1 MALSSMVI
9 ILGTVLS
16 ASVSTA
22 VLLSTT
28 QTGEE
33 QANAVVDDTLTDLC
47 DGLMVV
53 DATGHY
59 AGNRLTSLVYIMR
72 PLPGSDPVN
81 LENVVMIVTTETDET
96 IYTLNNSTN
105 VFLTHVFNGDN
116 DTVVSRG
123 DLLRLTIPNLDVA
136 VGEDVIIK
144 LVPSEGQALTM
155 SFTVPDSMGNGLVVF
170 T

>member
-22 VLLSTT
+22 VLLSTA
-28 QTGEE
+28 QTGED

-47 DGLMVV
+47 DGLMVI

-59 AGNRLTSLVYIMR
+59 TDNRLTSLVYIMR
-72 PLPGSDPVN
+72 PLPGSDPVD
-81 LENVVMIVTTETDET
+81 LESVVMIVTTETNET
-96 IYTLNNSTN
+96 IYTLDNGTN
-105 VFLTHVFNGDN
+105 RLVTYVFNGDN

-123 DLLRLTIPNLDVA
+123 NLLQLTIPNLDVA

-144 LVPSEGQALTM
+144 MIPSEGQALTM
-155 SFTVPDSMGNGLVVF
+155 SFTVPDSLGNDLVVF
-170 T
+170 N